1 MKTDF
6 SEQVEKLRK
15 EITTAIK
22 AVLEEYGKTEME
34 FPDTVDAVYVIW
46 FDHDGDPYECL
57 VRRIQFFGKDLHLV
71 VEDKHSHDLYEI
83 DGPFELGV
91 KWISS
96 EVQLS
101 FTVECTWKSRHWA
114 PLNLIVSFGVPSLP
128 EVFITSP
135 LFRMRELNIHSS
147 NSFEGNPAM
156 LTCICP
162 PVVFPAACP
171 HGVIGFRKSYS

>member
-1 MKTDF
+1 MSNRGSPPALPHSFLCLMKTDF

-83 DGPFELGV
+83 DGPFETRGTLH
-91 KWISS
+91 
-96 EVQLS
+96 QLAGRD
-101 FTVECTWKSRHWA
+101 TPDNRQH
-114 PLNLIVSFGVPSLP
+114 
-128 EVFITSP
+128 
-135 LFRMRELNIHSS
+135 LFRS
-147 NSFEGNPAM
+147 NTKTKIKIMMKILIDRS
-156 LTCICP
+156 
-162 PVVFPAACP
+162 
-171 HGVIGFRKSYS
+171 VIFVTLENLKPLLILIILILIIL

>member
-1 MKTDF
+1 MGVRRRLPHSFLCLMKTDF

-83 DGPFELGV
+83 DGPGHV
-91 KWISS
+91 ASTGWTRYSG
-96 EVQLS
+96 QPYS
-101 FTVECTWKSRHWA
+101 FYPVPIQK
-114 PLNLIVSFGVPSLP
+114 LNK
-128 EVFITSP
+128 
-135 LFRMRELNIHSS
+135 N
-147 NSFEGNPAM
+147 NDGNNN
-156 LTCICP
+156 
-162 PVVFPAACP
+162 
-171 HGVIGFRKSYS
+171 H